1 MKCRAKTYNP
11 ICIVNLKSL
20 EYMSKRKRHVT
31 HFEKVDSSIPDEEL
45 HKYVKEHKLEE
56 ILIKQLGKDWDMPVG
71 L

>member
-1 MKCRAKTYNP
+1 
-11 ICIVNLKSL
+11 
-20 EYMSKRKRHVT
+20 MSKRKRHVT